1 MKTLLSE
8 ARSASNVIRKFAM
21 SRKNHLTLKTHCKNK
36 EFIYCISGRNASE
49 KELDLQI
56 N

>member
-8 ARSASNVIRKFAM
+8 ACSASNFIRKFAI
-21 SRKNHLTLKTHCKNK
+21 SRKNETHFKNK
-36 EFIYCISGRNASE
+36 DLIYGISGRNASE